1 MFNRIINKIAGDYNS
16 RLLNKIYPLVTVIN
30 KYNDQFEDL
39 SDDELKAKTE
49 LFKSQIASWE
59 KTLDDILPEAFAVV
73 KQACARLLGTEY
85 EVKWNKVTW
94 DMVPYDV
101 QLVGGIAL
109 HQGRIA
115 EMKTWEGKT
124 LVATLPAYLNALT
137 GKPVHIVTV
146 NDYLAS
152 RDADTMRILFEWL
165 GLTVGSINKFTPQ
178 EIRKSEYAKSIIYV
192 ENTELGFDYLR
203 DNLEKSVDA
212 RRLLNRGLYY
222 AIVDEADSI
231 FIDEARTPM
240 IMSQP
245 NDDSVDKYIYFG
257 QIAKQLVASKFKK
270 QVSKGFLAE
279 IMKNDDKKAETDD
292 GDYHIDE
299 KHKSATLS
307 ESGISKLER
316 IFNVENLY
324 RDLPFEDIHHIEN
337 ALLAQAVY
345 HEWKDYIISGD
356 EVLIVDENTWRTMPG
371 RRFQSWLHQAIEAK
385 ENMPIRNEAKTI
397 ASITYQNFFK
407 LYEKL
412 SGMTGTATTE
422 AEEFE
427 KIYDLEV
434 ISIPTNR
441 PTIRQDKNDRVYF
454 DQKAKRKYV
463 LNDIKFYHQ
472 MWQPIL
478 VGTSSIQTSELVS
491 KLLNQ
496 ATITHYVLNAKFHE
510 QESNIIS
517 TAGKYSGVVVA
528 TNMAGRGTDIKPE
541 KWLNDKIADNY
552 INWIKS
558 EIAKG
563 NTLEL
568 DFANEQEY
576 KLIMDKLSS

>member
-1 MFNRIINKIAGDYNS
+1 MFNRIISKIAWDYNT
-16 RLLNKIYPLVTVIN
+16 RLLKKIYPLVDIIN
-30 KYNDQFEDL
+30 KYNDEFEDL
-39 SDDELKAKTE
+39 SDEELKAKTE
-49 LFKSQIASWE
+49 TFRSQIANWE

-85 EVKWNKVTW
+85 EVKWMKVVW

-101 QLVGGIAL
+101 QLVWAIAL
-109 HQGRIA
+109 HQWHIA

-124 LVATLPAYLNALT
+124 LVATLPAYLNALS

-152 RDADTMRILFEWL
+152 RDADSMGLLFEWL
-165 GLTVGSINKFTPQ
+165 WLSVWSVNKFTPQ
-178 EIRKSEYAKSIIYV
+178 ENRKSEYSKSIIYV

-203 DNLEKSVDA
+203 DNLEKSIDW
-212 RRLLNRGLYY
+212 RRLLNRWLYF

-257 QIAKQLVASKFKK
+257 RIAKQLVASKFKK
-270 QVSKGFLAE
+270 QVSKWFLAE
-279 IMKNDDKKAETDD
+279 ILKNDDKIIQSDD
-292 GDYHIDE
+292 WDYHIDE

-307 ESGISKLER
+307 ESGITKLEN
-316 IFNVENLY
+316 IFHVENLY

-337 ALLAQAVY
+337 SLLAQAVY
-345 HEWKDYIISGD
+345 HEGKDYIVSWD
-356 EVLIVDENTWRTMPG
+356 EVLIVDENTGRTMPG
-371 RRFQSWLHQAIEAK
+371 RRFQSGLHQAIEAK
-385 ENMPIRNEAKTI
+385 EWVTIKNEAKTI

-412 SGMTGTATTE
+412 AGMTGTATTE

-427 KIYDLEV
+427 KIYNLEV

-441 PTIRQDKNDRVYF
+441 PTVRKDANDRVYF
-454 DQKAKRKYV
+454 DQKAKWKYV
-463 LNDIKFYHQ
+463 IEDIKFYHN

-478 VGTSSIQTSELVS
+478 VWTSSIQTSELVS

-496 ATITHYVLNAKFHE
+496 SSITHYVLNAKFHE
-510 QESNIIS
+510 QEANIIGN
-517 TAGKYSGVVVA
+517 AGKFNGVVVA
-528 TNMAGRGTDIKPE
+528 TNMAWRGTDIKPE
-541 KWLNDKIADNY
+541 KWLNDKISDNY
-552 INWIKS
+552 ISWIHW

-568 DFANEQEY
+568 DFANEVEY
-576 KLIMDKLSS
+576 NLIMQKLK